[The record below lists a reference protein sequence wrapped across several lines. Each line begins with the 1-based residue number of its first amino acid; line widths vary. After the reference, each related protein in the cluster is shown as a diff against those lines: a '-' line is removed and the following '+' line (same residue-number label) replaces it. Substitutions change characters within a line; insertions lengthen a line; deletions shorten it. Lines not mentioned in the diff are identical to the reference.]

1 MYMCVQVEVAEK
13 LVVRVWKKVLAH
25 PGKPCSFLKPWLTQ
39 LPDLKKKNGKKEK
52 KIQQCYGRKNRQL
65 ENK

>member
-1 MYMCVQVEVAEK
+1 MCVCVQVEVAEK

-39 LPDLKKKNGKKEK
+39 LPDLKKKNGKKKKKKNSATLWEK
-52 KIQQCYGRKNRQL
+52 KQTAGK
-65 ENK
+65 